1 MVRFAGTVSKRGH
14 APAECEDQWSAAA
27 QRFAVADGATEASY
41 SRVWARIL
49 TDSFCQTKTDGTT
62 ATVAAWLDAAR
73 AEWRRCADEIS
84 ARQLPWFT
92 REALRAGSF
101 ASLVGLSF
109 PPETPDGWT
118 AVSCGDA
125 CVFHVR
131 DESLAAAIPFSDS
144 RAFTNSPPLVPSVE
158 TIADDRFEFVTGTA
172 QPGDAFYLIT
182 DALAQWFLAEH
193 EHAGQPWAIL
203 DTLRTPEAFDAFVA
217 EARESGALRND
228 DVALLS
234 IALGLET

>member
-1 MVRFAGTVSKRGH
+1 MIRFAGTVPKRGH

-49 TDSFCQTKTDGTT
+49 TDAFCQADANGTADTD
-62 ATVAAWLDAAR
+62 AWLDAAR
-73 AEWRRCADEIS
+73 AEWRRCADKIS
-84 ARQLPWFT
+84 ARELPWFT
-92 REALRAGSF
+92 REALRTGSF

-109 PPETPDGWT
+109 PLETTGGWT

-131 DESLAAAIPFSDS
+131 DESLAAAIPIGDS

-158 TIADDRFEFVTGTA
+158 AIAADHFAFATGTA

-203 DTLRTPEAFDAFVA
+203 DTLTTPETFDAFVA
-217 EARESGALRND
+217 EARASGALRND